1 MSYQVLAR
9 KWRPGTF
16 GEMVGQQHV
25 LKALANALDHDRL
38 HHAYLF
44 SGTRGVGK
52 TTVARILAK
61 CLNCEEGVSSH
72 PCGQCGACREVAEG
86 RSVDLIEVDAA
97 SRTKVDDTRELLD
110 NVQYAPTRNRFK
122 IYLIDEVHMLSTH
135 SFNALLK
142 TLEEPPAHVKFLLAT
157 TDPQKLPPTVLSRCL
172 QFNLKN
178 MPPAQVAGHL
188 RSVLDAEGVSYDD
201 GALRLLGRAA
211 AGSMRDAL
219 SLADQAIGYGGG
231 QLSEAQVRE
240 MLGVAD
246 RAAILQL
253 LDAITVD
260 DAGAV
265 LDVVAAMADSGADF
279 ASAVDELIATL
290 HQLAVFQVVPDAP
303 SIDSDNPEELRRL
316 AAVLSGED
324 VQLFYQMA
332 VNGKRDMTVSVD
344 TRSGFEM
351 IVLRMLAFRP
361 LTAGAAPGVDPAGA
375 AMPQSAGG
383 ASTSVVPPPPAASSP
398 VSDQSAAEVGDRGKK
413 PDAPQPGADI
423 DWAGLLPSLGLT
435 GSTLLTARN
444 CEWYREEGD
453 CVELRLDPEQAN
465 LFNTRH
471 VERIEQ
477 AMRRSLARPG
487 LTVSIQAGRLS
498 TETPAQRDHRL
509 AREQHL
515 AAVTR
520 MRDDPRLSALMARFS
535 ATLDEPGIEV
545 GVNKT

>member
-16 GEMVGQQHV
+16 SEMVGQQHV
-25 LKALANALDHDRL
+25 LKALANALDDDRL

-52 TTVARILAK
+52 TSVARILAK
-61 CLNCEEGVSSH
+61 CLNCEEGVSSQ

-178 MPPAQVAGHL
+178 MPTAQVAGHL
-188 RSVLDAEGVSYDD
+188 RSVLDAEGVGYDD

-253 LDAITVD
+253 LDAVTVD

-361 LTAGAAPGVDPAGA
+361 LTAGAAPVVAPVA
-375 AMPQSAGG
+375 AATAESVGG
-383 ASTSVVPPPPAASSP
+383 ASREVAPPSPAASSP
-398 VSDQSAAEVGDRGKK
+398 ASDQSAAEVGDRGKK
-413 PDAPQPGADI
+413 PDAPRRGADI

-444 CEWYREEGD
+444 CEWHSEEGD
-453 CVELRLDPEQAN
+453 SVELRLDPEQAN

-471 VERIEQ
+471 VERIEK
-477 AMRRSLARPG
+477 AMRRALARPG
-487 LTVSIQAGRLS
+487 LSVSIQAGRLS
-498 TETPAQRDHRL
+498 TETPAQREHRL
-509 AREQHL
+509 ARERHS

-520 MRDDPRLSALMARFS
+520 LRDDPRLSALISRFS